1 MKVLLIEDDDLLI
14 RSLTKSLILHRYV
27 LDVAKDGEMGWS
39 YGSTFEY
46 DLVILETK
54 LPKLDGISVCKRFR
68 AEGFTTPIVLLSS
81 RNEVTAKVQGLDAG
95 ADDYIVKPFEQ
106 AELFARIRALLRR
119 SSHNPLPIL
128 AWGDLLLNL
137 STYEVSYNGQPLTLS
152 TMEYELLELLLRDSQ
167 HVFSTDEIIDRLWP
181 LEQFPSEATVRSHI
195 RRVRQKLSAS
205 GAPKDFIAT
214 VHGRGYYLQAPKV
227 EEPTVFSS
235 TAASESLQF
244 SEVESFLDGSRGNK
258 AQLINQCYP
267 LTLMLVSSDS
277 EVNQSLM
284 KVAEDYGIQLLIVP
298 ILPEESVLALLE
310 SNSEL
315 MTQYPQAILL
325 RLPAGLDKEAIYDNP
340 TIYNESEIYNESKHR
355 FREFLELWRT
365 LERCYPDVPILV
377 MAERG
382 ELSDRIEALRRG
394 SQLFLDAQLRP
405 EQIIEAV
412 VQFLERFNISSKVMV
427 VDDDQDWL
435 YSVTTLLKPWGFK
448 VTTLTD
454 LQQFWTVL
462 KAVMPDALVLDIHLS
477 QISGLEICQLLRSD
491 PYWCR
496 LPILFLSTATDSAS
510 QRQAFQAG
518 ADDYLHKPILG
529 CELADRILNRLRRG
543 R

>member
-14 RSLTKSLILHRYV
+14 KDLTKNLIPHRYV
-27 LDVAKDGEMGWS
+27 LDVVKDGEMGWS
-39 YGSTFEY
+39 YGSKFEY
-46 DLVILETK
+46 DLIILDT
-54 LPKLDGISVCKRFR
+54 KLDGISVCKRFR
-68 AEGFTTPIVLLSS
+68 AEGFTTPILLLSS
-81 RNEVTAKVQGLDAG
+81 RNEITAKVQGLDAG

-106 AELFARIRALLRR
+106 AELFARMRALLRR
-119 SSHNPLPIL
+119 SSNNPLPIL

-167 HVFSTDEIIDRLWP
+167 HVFSTDEIIDRLWS

-195 RRVRQKLSAS
+195 RRVRQKLLAS

-235 TAASESLQF
+235 TAAQSESLQF
-244 SEVESFLDGSRGNK
+244 SEIESFLKRSRDTEARLK
-258 AQLINQCYP
+258 NQHHP

-284 KVAEDYGIQLLIVP
+284 KVAEDHGIQLLVVP

-310 SNSEL
+310 SNSEF

-325 RLPAGLDKEAIYDNP
+325 RLPAGLEKE
-340 TIYNESEIYNESKHR
+340 TLYNEAKHQS
-355 FREFLELWRT
+355 REFLELCRSF
-365 LERCYPDVPILV
+365 EQCYPDVPILV
-377 MAERG
+377 MAEHG
-382 ELSDRIEALRRG
+382 ELSDRIEALRWG
-394 SQLFLDAQLRP
+394 SQLFLEAQLHP
-405 EQIIEAV
+405 EQIIGAV
-412 VQFLERFNISSKVMV
+412 VQFLERLNISSKVMV
-427 VDDDQDWL
+427 LDDDQDWL

-477 QISGLEICQLLRSD
+477 QISGLEICKLLRSD
-491 PYWCR
+491 PHWCQ
-496 LPILFLSTATDSAS
+496 LPVLFLSAATDPAS
-510 QRQAFQAG
+510 QQQAFKAG
-518 ADDYLHKPILG
+518 ADDYLCKPIMG
-529 CELADRILNRLRRG
+529 FELADRILNRLRR
-543 R
+543 RVSVR